1 MAAKLGKGS
10 AQDSPKAAPAQ
21 EAALSPKRRHKATAL
36 ASLLPPVLR
45 PALLRRGF
53 ALPELVTDWSMIA
66 GPLLAEV
73 SIPEKLIRDRSG
85 DNATLVVRVSPAVAL
100 QFQHDEPQI
109 LERINSFFGFCAV
122 NRLRLRQAPLPPRP
136 VRPPPPPPL
145 AEGEKAAVADAV
157 SMVADTE
164 LRDRLARLGE
174 TIRRYDGA
182 AARRGLASRSQA
194 GMLPARNEAR
204 PKGEGEECAD

>member
-1 MAAKLGKGS
+1 
-10 AQDSPKAAPAQ
+10 
-21 EAALSPKRRHKATAL
+21 L

-73 SIPEKLIRDRSG
+73 SIPEKLIRDRTG
-85 DNATLVVRVSPAVAL
+85 ENAVLIVRVSPAVAL

-109 LERINSFFGFCAV
+109 LERINSFFGFAAV

-136 VRPPPPPPL
+136 VRPAPPPPL
-145 AEGEKAAVADAV
+145 PAVEKAAVADRV
-157 SMVADTE
+157 NSIIDTE

-174 TIRRYDGA
+174 TIRRYDGSS
-182 AARRGLASRSQA
+182 ARQGLASGTQA
-194 GMLPARNEAR
+194 GMLPAQSGAKRKR
-204 PKGEGEECAD
+204 EGEECAD

>member
-1 MAAKLGKGS
+1 MAAKHRKGS

-21 EAALSPKRRHKATAL
+21 EAASLPRRRHKITAL
-36 ASLLPPVLR
+36 ATLLPPVLR

-53 ALPELVTDWSMIA
+53 ALPELVTDWTIIA

-73 SIPEKLIRDRSG
+73 SVPEKLIRDRNG
-85 DNATLVVRVSPAVAL
+85 ENAVLVVRVSPAVAL

-109 LERINSFFGFCAV
+109 LERINSFFGFNAV
-122 NRLRLRQAPLPPRP
+122 SRLRLRQAPLPPRP

-145 AEGEKAAVADAV
+145 VAAEKAAIADRLTGIEDA
-157 SMVADTE
+157 E

-174 TIRRYDGA
+174 TIRRYDGSVT
-182 AARRGLASRSQA
+182 RQGLDSAFRA
-194 GMLPARNEAR
+194 GMLPARSGIKR
-204 PKGEGEECAD
+204 KGEGEE